1 MERKKNGKNIVA
13 ITLAVIFSVCAIA
26 FLFAETSFRLAHKW
40 KQWKPTYE
48 KQDISALILQ
58 EELSSEEYELLY
70 AQTGLTKIGIDGLR
84 QMHDY
89 GKILN
94 IQAAYFA
101 KQRVWK
107 DNFAPYTCIESIDEQ
122 IPNAALRAGDIV
134 VSDTTHVMGFRLGHA
149 ALVLD
154 SKGSTLEAFSIG
166 TDSEVAH
173 ISAFTTTASFI
184 ILRPKNEETARRA
197 AAYAK
202 EDLEGIPYSF
212 FRGILNKKN
221 PKKLKDTQCAHIV
234 WYAYK
239 QCGLD
244 LDSDGGGLV
253 TPQDLANSE
262 HLEVVQV
269 YGFHPQKLWK

>member
-1 MERKKNGKNIVA
+1 MEKKKKGKKIVA
-13 ITLAVIFSVCAIA
+13 VTLAVIFFVCAIA
-26 FLFAETSFRLAHKW
+26 FLLAETSFRAAHKW

-48 KQDISALILQ
+48 KQDISALIRQ
-58 EELSSEEYELLY
+58 AELTDEDYELLY

-84 QMHDY
+84 QTNDY
-89 GKILN
+89 GKILA
-94 IQAAYFA
+94 IQTAYFA
-101 KQRVWK
+101 EQRVWK

-122 IPNAALRAGDIV
+122 IPNAALQAGDIV

-154 SKGSTLEAFSIG
+154 RYGSTLEAFSIG
-166 TDSEVAH
+166 TDSEIAD
-173 ISAFTTTASFI
+173 ISAFTTTASFM
-184 ILRPKNEETARRA
+184 ILRPKDEETAKKA

-202 EDLEGIPYSF
+202 AELVGIPYSF
-212 FRGILNKKN
+212 FRGILSKKN
-221 PKKLKDTQCAHIV
+221 PTCLKDTQCAHIV

-269 YGFHPQKLWK
+269 YGFPPQKLWK